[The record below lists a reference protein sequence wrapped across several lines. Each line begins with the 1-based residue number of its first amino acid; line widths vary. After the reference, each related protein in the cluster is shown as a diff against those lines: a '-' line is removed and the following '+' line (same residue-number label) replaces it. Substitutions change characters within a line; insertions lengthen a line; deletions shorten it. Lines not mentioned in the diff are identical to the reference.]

1 MRTGRTA
8 SVDFGAGV
16 MENAPGTKHRDDDG
30 DSGEGNIDVKAMEA
44 SKVVAADELLD
55 SLGLLEHKAEIQELT
70 GKTWDVHAL
79 SFIEK
84 EDLGETTMSVVEK
97 KKFLAAVARATEASK
112 TVAAAAAVALVTG
125 SGTLENS

>member
-1 MRTGRTA
+1 MLH
-8 SVDFGAGV
+8 S
-16 MENAPGTKHRDDDG
+16 APPSSLPYSTPLAPLPPPI
-30 DSGEGNIDVKAMEA
+30 S
-44 SKVVAADELLD
+44 ADELLD
-55 SLGLLEHKAEIQELT
+55 SIGLLEHKAEIQELT
-70 GKTWDVHAL
+70 GKTWDVHSL